1 MNTLYK
7 YQYRNPYT
15 HIISLISPVSRGG
28 NYKKNNN
35 NYAREIKQKTQNNF
49 HAYFLAFMLSIFFF
63 FKCLPMYVWEWFICF
78 CLDLAQF
85 VNAKQTLQICSPI
98 CQSLLPLDMTRGGGS
113 IG

>member
-63 FKCLPMYVWEWFICF
+63 FSNAYLCMFGNGL
-78 CLDLAQF
+78 F
-85 VNAKQTLQICSPI
+85 VFV
-98 CQSLLPLDMTRGGGS
+98 
-113 IG
+113 